1 MIFHITIAVFSI
13 LSCYSHPQ
21 FLAIS
26 VIFYTIK
33 FFSLCYLKDYDDT
46 QRISNAESIQEYQ
59 KEVRM
64 ITPQAQFY
72 CDSYHFEPFTQN
84 NSGVV
89 VTGQRKVITHHQT
102 QLINILSIIDSTE
115 PVYYNSNA
123 PCISL
128 YNFSKITFDEN
139 SKLQLQQIADSFYSS
154 KQDVYCSV
162 SFSSYLPLPFQ
173 TYVRIKPFKISKLLF
188 WISYLFQFDVLFVCI
203 IRANIYKTIQR
214 TTKTC
219 SITENQTVSNLNEN
233 NEFFTKTEPV
243 FEDIFD
249 KSFQNENEIRF
260 YEQ

>member
-102 QLINILSIIDSTE
+102 QLIKILSIIDSTE

-203 IRANIYKTIQR
+203 IRANIYKTIQH

-249 KSFQNENEIRF
+249 KSFQNENEILF